1 MKIGNYKLSL
11 ISSTHYMKLFYR
23 SVLFWGAA
31 AVYVFGRVRGETEPF
46 RRMEEAHWL
55 LALI

>member
-31 AVYVFGRVRGETEPF
+31 AVYVFGRVRGETEPSGEW
-46 RRMEEAHWL
+46 RRHIGCL
-55 LALI
+55 P